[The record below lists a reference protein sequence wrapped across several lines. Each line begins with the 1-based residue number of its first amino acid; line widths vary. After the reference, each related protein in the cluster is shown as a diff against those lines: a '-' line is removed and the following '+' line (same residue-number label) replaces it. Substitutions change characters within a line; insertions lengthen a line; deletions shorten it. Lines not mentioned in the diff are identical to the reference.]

1 MLKRLSIVAVGV
13 VLASNPVAASN
24 LRANQKA
31 TGFLFG
37 DTKEAHDAHVA
48 ATQTAH
54 DASVAKLNDAISSL
68 QSKYEALNTERNA
81 FETESAAK
89 QATWSTKIQEMQNKL
104 TNDEKTFRDNEAE
117 ILEAFQKAQEVA
129 QEEAQAKID
138 AEMQAAS
145 AAFTKKEATRL
156 GEYEAATTKAHEA
169 MGAMPF
175 PEPDRHA
182 FDEYLHTKMMALN
195 D

>member
-68 QSKYEALNTERNA
+68 QSKYEALDTERNAFHNTMDSKHNDLNSERTA

-104 TNDEKTFRDNEAE
+104 TNDEKNFSR
-117 ILEAFQKAQEVA
+117 
-129 QEEAQAKID
+129 
-138 AEMQAAS
+138 
-145 AAFTKKEATRL
+145 
-156 GEYEAATTKAHEA
+156 
-169 MGAMPF
+169 
-175 PEPDRHA
+175 
-182 FDEYLHTKMMALN
+182 
-195 D
+195 